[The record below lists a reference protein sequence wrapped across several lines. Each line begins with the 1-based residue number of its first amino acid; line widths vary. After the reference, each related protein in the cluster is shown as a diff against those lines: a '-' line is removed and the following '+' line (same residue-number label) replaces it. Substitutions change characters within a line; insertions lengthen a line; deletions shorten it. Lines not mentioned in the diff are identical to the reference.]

1 MDQGEAFASMTI
13 HPDESQAPVPF
24 PAGPAGLGWP
34 TELHQ
39 IKFALDQAA
48 IVAITDVAGR
58 IKYANDKFCEI
69 SKYGRDELL
78 GQDHRIIN
86 SDFHPKAM
94 IRDLWRTI
102 ARGQVWRGELR
113 NRAKDGSIYWVD
125 TTIVPFL
132 DDRGKPWQYMSIR
145 YDITTRKRHEESLQG
160 QAALATLG
168 EMAAVVAHEVRNP
181 LAGIRGGVQVIAG
194 LVPEHEEVNGLV
206 RDIVARIDSLN
217 AVVADLLLYARPR
230 ELKREPVDVVMLLT
244 DVAASMRQDP
254 AAAGL
259 TVEVHADAPVALVGD
274 LDLLRMVINNL
285 MMNAAQAMP
294 GHGRITLTAAR
305 STDSTVM
312 ISVADT
318 GPGIGDEVRARV
330 FDPFFTTKIRGTG
343 LGLPTARRFIEAHG
357 GTIDLLDRPGGGT
370 IAHVALPAFD

>member
-1 MDQGEAFASMTI
+1 MTI

-24 PAGPAGLGWP
+24 PAGPADLGWP

-69 SKYGRDELL
+69 SKYGRDELI

-94 IRDLWRTI
+94 IRELWRTI

-132 DDRGKPWQYMSIR
+132 DEHGKPWQYMAIR

-194 LVPEHEEVNGLV
+194 LVPEHAEVNGLV

-259 TVEVHADAPVALVGD
+259 TVEVDADAPVGVIGD

-305 STDSTVM
+305 PTDSTVM
-312 ISVADT
+312 IAVADT
-318 GPGIGDEVRARV
+318 GPGIGEEVRARV

-370 IAHVALPAFD
+370 IARVALPAFD